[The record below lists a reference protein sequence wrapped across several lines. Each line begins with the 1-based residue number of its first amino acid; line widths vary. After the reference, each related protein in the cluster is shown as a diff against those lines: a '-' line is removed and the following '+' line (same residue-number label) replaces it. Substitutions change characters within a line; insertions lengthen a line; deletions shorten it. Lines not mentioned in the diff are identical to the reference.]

1 MIGHI
6 YRYRNKINGKV
17 YIGQTIDLNRR
28 YKDHLYYAQHN
39 PVQQIHKAIA
49 KYGIENFDF
58 SVLHKIEGEDDF
70 VKLRLNELEAT
81 EILSHNSYRCGYNA
95 STGGE
100 GNYGLVHSE
109 ETRKKIGA
117 KSRNRSAESNK
128 KISEANKKRV
138 YTQEEKARLADSL
151 AKNARPA
158 ASEWHKSEEG
168 RKKHSEL
175 MQGKNY
181 RPLLQ
186 HICLEC
192 GEVYYGYGKK
202 DRYCSGACEQRAN
215 RKKRKETNK

>member
-1 MIGHI
+1 MTGYI
-6 YRYRNKINGKV
+6 YRFRNKINGKV

-117 KSRNRSAESNK
+117 KSRNRSPESNH
-128 KISEANKKRV
+128 KISLALKGRVMSEEERQMRAEICKKASAARWKNKK
-138 YTQEEKARLADSL
+138 S
-151 AKNARPA
+151 N
-158 ASEWHKSEEG
+158 
-168 RKKHSEL
+168 
-175 MQGKNY
+175 
-181 RPLLQ
+181 
-186 HICLEC
+186 
-192 GEVYYGYGKK
+192 
-202 DRYCSGACEQRAN
+202 
-215 RKKRKETNK
+215 